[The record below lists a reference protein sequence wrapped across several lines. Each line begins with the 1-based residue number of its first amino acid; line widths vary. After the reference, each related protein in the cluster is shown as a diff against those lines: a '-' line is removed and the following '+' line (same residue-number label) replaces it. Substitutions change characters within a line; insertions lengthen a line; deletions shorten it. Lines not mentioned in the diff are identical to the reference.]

1 MNWWDSLRRINFLQ
15 FSYRELTETEE
26 PRKRIQS
33 CNCVQPREDQTAWMR
48 IYTAK
53 NTANQDRP
61 HTSEWPP
68 EITGSPRWSLAPE
81 IRIYTPRHKRPRCFV
96 GHGQPG
102 KRIERASE
110 QVNEWATGR
119 GAHRLLDLVLDDVE
133 GILRGGHPV
142 PPSSRR
148 EPGEG
153 ELGRIAGAG
162 SDAATSS
169 GSAHSGV
176 ASRTKRAETKIGEM
190 STHTNSWAGLR
201 SSLLGFRPMWSI
213 GP

>member
-110 QVNEWATGR
+110 RASERMSDGERSSPTPGSRPWRCRRDPARRPSCSPKLAKGTWRGRARPDRRSGEWR
-119 GAHRLLDLVLDDVE
+119 GHLLRLRP
-133 GILRGGHPV
+133 LRC
-142 PPSSRR
+142 
-148 EPGEG
+148 
-153 ELGRIAGAG
+153 
-162 SDAATSS
+162 
-169 GSAHSGV
+169 GV
-176 ASRTKRAETKIGEM
+176 ADEKGGDEDRGDVY
-190 STHTNSWAGLR
+190 THQFVGWPPILLAGL
-201 SSLLGFRPMWSI
+201 
-213 GP
+213 